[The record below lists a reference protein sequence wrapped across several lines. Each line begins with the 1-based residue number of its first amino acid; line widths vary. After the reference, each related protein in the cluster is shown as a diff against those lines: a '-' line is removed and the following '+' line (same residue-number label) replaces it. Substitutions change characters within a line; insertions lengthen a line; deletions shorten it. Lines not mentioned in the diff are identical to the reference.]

1 MSNPQDNLTDQL
13 TRELH
18 QRGATVEGQPIGL
31 GDVKRQ
37 AGRIR
42 RRRSVAAGAAV
53 AAVVAIAIPSFM
65 AAGNLFPDASDKG
78 QVPATN
84 SPNPTQDVTIEPG
97 GTVVLKGD
105 APQGADPTMEYVD
118 GDTLVTS
125 SGNRIP
131 LDAQYHY
138 VARVGDELLAVR
150 MGDPGTFVD
159 VLDAE
164 GDVVD
169 TSETM
174 AEAVS
179 SADHT
184 VGAWITPSGA
194 IMTRFQGRT
203 VQLNEA
209 GPDGGQAVEIL
220 GSGSC
225 MEVEGGCQV
234 FFNRFGEG
242 QPPEAADSHGIVDAV
257 PGGFTVVRAVSPKGL
272 VAGQVSKP
280 NPDPGAPACS
290 AVHDLRADKQLWKTC
305 DYVFEYAGSGFSPD
319 ESTIVGYHQDADGAG
334 PRSMVVLDART
345 GEVRMRFE
353 VEGADSRRPAGSI
366 VDTAW
371 EDDAHL
377 IVKTEGSNAD
387 GIPSY
392 NLWRVGLDGSVER
405 VLDHDTTGGG
415 EVQPWVFLD

>member
-1 MSNPQDNLTDQL
+1 MSNPQDNLTERL
-13 TRELH
+13 GRELH
-18 QRGATVEGQPIGL
+18 QRGASVDGHPIGL

-42 RRRSVAAGAAV
+42 RRRTLAAGAAV
-53 AAVVAIAIPSFM
+53 AAVVALAIPSVM

-84 SPNPTQDVTIEPG
+84 SPNPTQTATIEPG
-97 GTVVLKGD
+97 GTIVLDGD
-105 APQGADPTMEYVD
+105 APQGAEPKMEYLD
-118 GDTLVTS
+118 GETLVTA

-131 LDAQYHY
+131 LDAEYHY
-138 VARVGDELLAVR
+138 LARVGDEFLAVR
-150 MGDPGTFVD
+150 QGDPGTFVD

-179 SADHT
+179 SADRT
-184 VGAWITPSGA
+184 VGAWITPTGA
-194 IMTRFQGRT
+194 IMTRYGGRT

-225 MEVEGGCQV
+225 KEVEGGCQV
-234 FFNRFGEG
+234 FFNHFGEG
-242 QPPEAADSHGIVDAV
+242 RAPEAADSHGIVDVV
-257 PGGFTVVRAVSPKGL
+257 PGGFTNVRAVSPEGL
-272 VAGQVSKP
+272 VAGLVSKP
-280 NPDPGAPACS
+280 NADPTAPACS
-290 AVHDLRADKQLWKTC
+290 AVYDLPAGKQLFKTC

-334 PRSMVVLDART
+334 PRSIVALDAQT
-345 GEVRMRFE
+345 GDVKLEIAVD
-353 VEGADSRRPAGSI
+353 GAETRRPAGTI
-366 VDTAW
+366 VDTTW
-371 EDDAHL
+371 EDDDHL
-377 IVKTEGSNAD
+377 LVKTEGMNSD
-387 GIPSY
+387 GIPAY

-405 VLDHDTTGGG
+405 VLDHDKTSG
-415 EVQPWVFLD
+415 ETQPWVFLD